1 MIDNKLLKIDPNIAD
16 LSVINRKKYLYKN
29 TKWIS
34 YGTYIMT
41 VKNFTHGNGHF
52 SFLPN
57 FGTTEYHGETFIVNA
72 LYEDEVY
79 EIENKELYNNVSK
92 DDKIA
97 VTIKY
102 YYDKDD
108 KLIYSEIHKCH
119 PYPITG

>member
-1 MIDNKLLKIDPNIAD
+1 MNDNKLLKVDSNIVD
-16 LSVINRKKYLYKN
+16 MSPLDKKRYLYKN

-41 VKNFTHGNGHF
+41 VESFTHGNGHF

-57 FGTTEYHGETFIVNA
+57 FQTTEYHGKTFIVNA
-72 LYEDEVY
+72 TYNGEMF
-79 EIENKELYNNVSK
+79 EIESKELYQNVSK
-92 DDKIA
+92 KDKIV
-97 VTIKY
+97 VTVKY
-102 YYDKDD
+102 SYDKDD